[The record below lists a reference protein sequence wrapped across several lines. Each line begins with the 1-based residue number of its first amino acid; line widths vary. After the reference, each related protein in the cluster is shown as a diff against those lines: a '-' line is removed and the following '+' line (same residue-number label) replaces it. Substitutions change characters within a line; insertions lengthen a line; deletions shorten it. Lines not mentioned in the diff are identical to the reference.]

1 MIVEQPGFW
10 LAVLQIIWIDILLS
24 GDNAVVIALACRK
37 LPPQQRVWGVVL
49 GTVVAISLRVVFAGL
64 VTTLMQMAYLK
75 LVGGVLL
82 LWIAV
87 KLLGPEE
94 NGKSGEV
101 QAVDTLWRAIRIVAI
116 ADLVMSLDNV
126 IAIAAVA
133 ERFEAPQ
140 SYALLMFGLAV
151 SIPLIMAGAA
161 IVMAL
166 LERFPVVVWAGA
178 ALLGWIAGEIIAKDP
193 LFTANLDPDR
203 GAHGV
208 DHRRDLGRAVRGRRR
223 AGAPTMAETKRAGSE
238 SRLRPRGCPS
248 PHHAADYVACGLAFS
263 GSAATALT
271 GRLVPS
277 APPPRGRR
285 RKRRARP
292 SASARRAWCPWPS
305 AIRAPR

>member
-10 LAVLQIIWIDILLS
+10 LAVLQIIWIDLLLS

-37 LPPQQRVWGVVL
+37 LPPKQRVWGVVL

-64 VTTLMQMAYLK
+64 VTTLMQIAYLK

-94 NGKSGEV
+94 NDKSTEI
-101 QAVDTLWRAIRIVAI
+101 QPVDTLWRAIRIVAI

-133 ERFEAPQ
+133 ERFEAPHN
-140 SYALLMFGLAV
+140 YALLMFGLAV

-161 IVMAL
+161 MVMAIL
-166 LERFPVVVWAGA
+166 DRFPVVVWAGA

-193 LFTANLDPDR
+193 LFTAGLDQAEAHHVALV
-203 GAHGV
+203 GAT
-208 DHRRDLGRAVRGRRR
+208 LGAVFVVCFGLVRRR
-223 AGAPTMAETKRAGSE
+223 WQR
-238 SRLRPRGCPS
+238 R
-248 PHHAADYVACGLAFS
+248 
-263 GSAATALT
+263 
-271 GRLVPS
+271 S
-277 APPPRGRR
+277 APDQV
-285 RKRRARP
+285 
-292 SASARRAWCPWPS
+292 
-305 AIRAPR
+305 

>member
-37 LPPQQRVWGVVL
+37 LPSRQRVWGIVL
-49 GTVVAISLRVVFAGL
+49 GTLVAISLRVVFAGL
-64 VTTLMQMAYLK
+64 VTTLMKVAYLK

-101 QAVDTLWRAIRIVAI
+101 EPVDNLWRAVRIIAI
-116 ADLVMSLDNV
+116 ADVVMSLDNV

-133 ERFEAPQ
+133 ERFEAPHN
-140 SYALLMFGLAV
+140 YALLMFGLAV

-161 IVMAL
+161 LVMAIL
-166 LERFPVVVWAGA
+166 DRFPIIVWAGA

-193 LFTANLDPDR
+193 LFTANLDPATAHTVWII
-203 GAHGV
+203 GAT
-208 DHRRDLGRAVRGRRR
+208 LGALFVIGAGLVRRR
-223 AGAPTMAETKRAGSE
+223 WL
-238 SRLRPRGCPS
+238 LR
-248 PHHAADYVACGLAFS
+248 
-263 GSAATALT
+263 
-271 GRLVPS
+271 S
-277 APPPRGRR
+277 APDQ
-285 RKRRARP
+285 
-292 SASARRAWCPWPS
+292 
-305 AIRAPR
+305 I

>member
-1 MIVEQPGFW
+1 MVVEHSGFW

-37 LPPQQRVWGVVL
+37 LPVQQRVWGVVL
-49 GTVVAISLRVVFAGL
+49 GTLVAISLRVVFAGL

-75 LVGGVLL
+75 VVGGVLL

-94 NGKSGEV
+94 NGKSDHI
-101 QAVDTLWRAIRIVAI
+101 QQVDNLWRAIRIVAI

-161 IVMAL
+161 LVMAI
-166 LERFPVVVWAGA
+166 LERFPIVVWAGA

-193 LFTANLDPDR
+193 LFTANLDTATAHTAWID
-203 GAHGV
+203 GATLGALFVVGV
-208 DHRRDLGRAVRGRRR
+208 GMLRRR
-223 AGAPTMAETKRAGSE
+223 
-238 SRLRPRGCPS
+238 
-248 PHHAADYVACGLAFS
+248 GL
-263 GSAATALT
+263 
-271 GRLVPS
+271 
-277 APPPRGRR
+277 RR
-285 RKRRARP
+285 R
-292 SASARRAWCPWPS
+292 C
-305 AIRAPR
+305 APDQI